1 MNARRTLGF
10 TRRML
15 YQFRHDRRTLGF
27 VLAMPLLM
35 MIAFGY
41 TFGGDV
47 SHVKVQIVDQ
57 DAGIPAWVEHLLPPE
72 LCQNISGLNVGHKVV
87 GRLDSTTLEM
97 SSSGDWN
104 ASKARVDRNGAW
116 AAIRFPENFTLN
128 FLLAVNATPD
138 APKAVIE
145 IYIDGSNPTIAS
157 TVLKVVNSALISA
170 INNISKASG
179 QSAPSIPILPHI
191 SYAYGGGDTKFIDY
205 FAPAIMS
212 FAIMMVTTMLT
223 IILFVYERRSGTLQR
238 LLASPAT
245 PSEIVLG
252 YALAF
257 AVIGV
262 FQSLVILFA
271 AMLLFNITIV
281 GNIALAL
288 LVILLLAFVHQG
300 LGILLSASARNE
312 LQAIQFIPMV
322 IFPAVLLAGMFWPVE
337 SIPQI
342 LQPISYLIPL
352 RYGIDAERSIMLRG
366 WGLSEI
372 WPQVLALVIFA
383 CITLGGAILLLRRR
397 K

>member
-1 MNARRTLGF
+1 MNARRMLGF
-10 TRRML
+10 TKRML
-15 YQFRHDRRTLGF
+15 LQFRHDRRTLGF
-27 VLAMPLLM
+27 VLGMPLLM
-35 MIAFGY
+35 MLAFGY

-47 SHVKVQIVDQ
+47 SNVKVEIIDQ
-57 DAGIPAWVEHLLPPE
+57 DSGVPGWMAPFLPHD
-72 LCQNISGLNVGHKVV
+72 LTGLNASHKVID
-87 GRLDSTTLEM
+87 RLDTTALAM
-97 SSSGDWN
+97 TSSSDWN
-104 ASKARVDRNGAW
+104 ASKEKVDRNEAW
-116 AAIRFPENFTLN
+116 AAIRFPENFTQN
-128 FLLAVNATPD
+128 LLLSANATTGADPAQID
-138 APKAVIE
+138 
-145 IYIDGSNPTIAS
+145 IYIDGSSPNIAS
-157 TVLKVVNSALISA
+157 TVMKVVNEALLEA
-170 INNISKASG
+170 LDNVSKASG
-179 QSAPSIPILPHI
+179 QGARSIPISPPNV